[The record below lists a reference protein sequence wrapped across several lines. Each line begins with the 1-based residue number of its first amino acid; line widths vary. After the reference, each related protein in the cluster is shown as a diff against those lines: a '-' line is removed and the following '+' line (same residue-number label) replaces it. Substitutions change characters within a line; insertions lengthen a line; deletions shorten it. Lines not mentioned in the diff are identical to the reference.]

1 MPRRTGRPHPPDR
14 LVIDTHCHLLPG
26 LDDGPRS
33 HEESLRLARALVEDG
48 ITRVLCTPHYSGM
61 FPTVHAE
68 AEERHRELRAL
79 LDSQDVPLQTSLAA
93 EVGPA
98 AAAARPIREL
108 SERSI
113 SGRYILVEV
122 LPDSVAAAL
131 HAVSERLQVHDLRPI
146 FGHPEQCRALHR
158 HPMLLDG
165 LRAEGAL
172 VQVVAPS
179 LLGRWGPEVEAA
191 SWRLVDTGRT
201 DLLASDAHGAR
212 RRRPH
217 LGEVAALVAERL
229 GDSVAEELT
238 VRKPQLVLDGGLDTS
253 P

>member
-1 MPRRTGRPHPPDR
+1 
-14 LVIDTHCHLLPG
+14 VIDTHCHLLPR

-33 HEESLRLARALVEDG
+33 HEEALALARALVADG

-61 FPTVHAE
+61 FPTVHSDAE
-68 AEERHRELRAL
+68 ARHRELRGL
-79 LDSQDVPLQTSLAA
+79 LDAQDVALETSLAA

-98 AAAARPIREL
+98 AAAAKPVSEL
-108 SERSI
+108 RARSI
-113 SGRYILVEV
+113 LGRYVLVEV
-122 LPDSVAAAL
+122 LPDSVAPTL
-131 HAVSERLQVHDLRPI
+131 FSISERLRVHDLRPI
-146 FGHPEQCRALHR
+146 FGHPEQSRALHR
-158 HPMLLDG
+158 HPTLFDR

-191 SWRLVDTGRT
+191 SWRLVDTGRV
-201 DLLASDAHGAR
+201 DLLASDAHGAA

-217 LGEVAALVAERL
+217 LGEVAALVASRL

-238 VRKPQLVLDGGLDTS
+238 VRKPQLVLDGALDTMS
-253 P
+253 A